1 MIQRAVTSVIG
12 VALGIFVTFG
22 VPSRYL
28 AAVVL
33 LVIVGAVYYWLKLRP
48 QQGGVQDNEGMA
60 GEDDF
65 ADWYAQ
71 PMMTRRTRWNHPQT
85 VPRIMPDP
93 ILINRTVRH

>member
-12 VALGIFVTFG
+12 VALGIFATFG

-33 LVIVGAVYYWLKLRP
+33 LVIGLVIVAAVYYWLKLRP
-48 QQGGVQDNEGMA
+48 QQGGVQDNEGVA
-60 GEDDF
+60 SEDDF

-71 PMMTRRTRWNHPQT
+71 PMNDP
-85 VPRIMPDP
+85 PDP
-93 ILINRTVRH
+93 LEPPADSASDNARPDTD